1 MPAKR
6 RRLNF
11 AIIRS
16 NLSEAVEE
24 LQRLDRKGAKE
35 ELTEAEFQVG
45 LRHAYHHL
53 KFAWVSDDGTPK
65 NSSRNGAGI
74 PRRLSAAFISFPASG
89 SPPRLQFRDL
99 ELHVFNL
106 NRFR

>member
-53 KFAWVSDDGTPK
+53 KFAWVSDDGTIRLPD
-65 NSSRNGAGI
+65 
-74 PRRLSAAFISFPASG
+74 RRTVQGMGQVSQG
-89 SPPRLQFRDL
+89 D
-99 ELHVFNL
+99 
-106 NRFR
+106 